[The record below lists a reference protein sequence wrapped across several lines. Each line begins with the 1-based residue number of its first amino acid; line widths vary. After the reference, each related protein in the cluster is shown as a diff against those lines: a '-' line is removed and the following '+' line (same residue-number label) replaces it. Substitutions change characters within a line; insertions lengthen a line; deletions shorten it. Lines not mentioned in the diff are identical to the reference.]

1 MDSEN
6 DPKHSVP
13 RPPCPN
19 SKPTDAEL
27 TNRFLYHAGPA
38 SRNLK
43 HSAVSGLCLQLAKEL
58 RDLVPG
64 GRNLALCLTHLEDVR
79 MRANAALACDSPA
92 GE

>member
-1 MDSEN
+1 MIRAM
-6 DPKHSVP
+6 P
-13 RPPCPN
+13 
-19 SKPTDAEL
+19 KPTNADLE
-27 TNRFLYHAGPA
+27 NRFLYHAGPP
-38 SRNLK
+38 SRNVK
-43 HSAVSGLCLQLAKEL
+43 HGKVSDLCLALAKEL